1 MIENYNNDYD
11 YDDNEYLN
19 DDTIE
24 IPLSCEDDEYID
36 DYLREQEQEKKS
48 VLQKMVEYKNEN
60 SFFYSFIRN
69 GRRFWFYYCFIVRV
83 YFYAADFVYSWIDC
97 VFYYDKRKERF

>member
-1 MIENYNNDYD
+1 MIGNYNNDYD

-24 IPLSCEDDEYID
+24 IPLSCEDDEYRE

-48 VLQKMVEYKNEN
+48 VLQKMIEYKIEN
-60 SFFYSFIRN
+60 TFLVIYTKCPALLGLLLFY
-69 GRRFWFYYCFIVRV
+69 C
-83 YFYAADFVYSWIDC
+83 
-97 VFYYDKRKERF
+97 

>member
-1 MIENYNNDYD
+1 MIGNYNNDYD

-48 VLQKMVEYKNEN
+48 VLQKMVEYKMKIR
-60 SFFYSFIRN
+60 FFIIYTKCPAFLVLLL
-69 GRRFWFYYCFIVRV
+69 FYC
-83 YFYAADFVYSWIDC
+83 
-97 VFYYDKRKERF
+97 